1 MKKSGIILIL
11 LTAFIVLLISVNIKK
26 YADSGVD
33 IMMLNNM
40 YNDIEELENK
50 VSIYYLNYGY
60 LPVNKER
67 AAEFKDKS
75 INPND
80 SEEYYEIDLSVLDDL
95 DITYGKK
102 ELGEDDVYII
112 NYESHTVYYVKG
124 IIYAEK
130 TYYTRPVDYEVI
142 KLENY

>member
-11 LTAFIVLLISVNIKK
+11 LTVFIVLLISVNIKK

-124 IIYAEK
+124 VTYEEK
-130 TYYTRPVDYEVI
+130 THCTRPVEYEEV

>member
-11 LTAFIVLLISVNIKK
+11 LTVFIVLLISVNIKK

-124 IIYAEK
+124 VTYEEK
-130 TYYTRPVDYEVI
+130 THYTRPVEYEEI

>member
-95 DITYGKK
+95 DITYGNK

-124 IIYAEK
+124 ITYAEK
-130 TYYTRPVDYEVI
+130 TYYTRPVDYEEI

>member
-124 IIYAEK
+124 ITYAEK
-130 TYYTRPVDYEVI
+130 TYYTRPVDYEEI

>member
-1 MKKSGIILIL
+1 
-11 LTAFIVLLISVNIKK
+11 
-26 YADSGVD
+26 
-33 IMMLNNM
+33 M
-40 YNDIEELENK
+40 YNDVEELENK
-50 VSIYYLNYGY
+50 VAIYYLNYGY

-67 AAEFKDKS
+67 PAEFKVKS

-124 IIYAEK
+124 VTYEEK
-130 TYYTRPVDYEVI
+130 THYTRPVEYEEI